1 MELSDDLVEFNLED
15 GYEDPGL
22 DIPEY
27 EEKFYSAH
35 AIFSNAIKEMGGQDY
50 GQDQSNLLISS
61 TVERLFEGQNQ
72 LLEQIHTSSS
82 ATDLRFEKIRIPT
95 FSGKYEDW
103 SQFSQPLTSVPE
115 PSLLDVNINRLQR
128 WRQLQAKVQGFWKR
142 WNLEYLNTLQARTK
156 WQQDAQD
163 IAMDTLVVLK
173 EPNQPPSKWLLGR
186 VVEVHPGQDQRVR
199 VVTVKTARGTYKR
212 PITKIAVLPLN

>member
-1 MELSDDLVEFNLED
+1 MNSIMHRTIQQRGACKGQLTRTLNSATDFAQRCDCVQTLQHKLERLVATFNHFMELSDDLVEFNLED

-103 SQFSQPLTSVPE
+103 SQFSDLFLSSV
-115 PSLLDVNINRLQR
+115 NN
-128 WRQLQAKVQGFWKR
+128 
-142 WNLEYLNTLQARTK
+142 N
-156 WQQDAQD
+156 
-163 IAMDTLVVLK
+163 
-173 EPNQPPSKWLLGR
+173 
-186 VVEVHPGQDQRVR
+186 
-199 VVTVKTARGTYKR
+199 
-212 PITKIAVLPLN
+212 